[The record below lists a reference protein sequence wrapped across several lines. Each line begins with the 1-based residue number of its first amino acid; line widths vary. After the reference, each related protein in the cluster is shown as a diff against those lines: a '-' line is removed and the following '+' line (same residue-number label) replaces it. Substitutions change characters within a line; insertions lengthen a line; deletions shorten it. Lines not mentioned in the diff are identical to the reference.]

1 MPPPP
6 PHAPPPPLAT
16 CAAAAAAE
24 VKAAQGEGEEGAA
37 SPRVW
42 RLRVEGLSCQGC
54 VGAVEH
60 ALRGVAGVREA
71 EVSLEEGTATVR
83 AHAGLAPHSL
93 VTAVEAAGKGAQL
106 LPEDQPEEAAPAA
119 DEAPLSGAERA
130 ELLALRARVQEL
142 EAALRGV
149 RAAVGGVTL

>member
-1 MPPPP
+1 M
-6 PHAPPPPLAT
+6 AWWS
-16 CAAAAAAE
+16 
-24 VKAAQGEGEEGAA
+24 V
-37 SPRVW
+37 
-42 RLRVEGLSCQGC
+42 
-54 VGAVEH
+54 
-60 ALRGVAGVREA
+60 RGVVGVREA

-83 AHAGLAPHSL
+83 AHAGVAPHSL